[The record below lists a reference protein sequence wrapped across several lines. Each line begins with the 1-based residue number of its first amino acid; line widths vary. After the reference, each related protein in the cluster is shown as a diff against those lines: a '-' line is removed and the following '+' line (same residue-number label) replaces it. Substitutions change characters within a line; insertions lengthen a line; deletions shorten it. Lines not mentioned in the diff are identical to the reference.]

1 MPPHQTF
8 QSGTQ
13 VPWSGTYA
21 LIRSSGHPTGVSM
34 WREAGERLPL
44 AVAEDGPPLSYQLVG
59 EPPAVAVAA

>member
-1 MPPHQTF
+1 
-8 QSGTQ
+8 
-13 VPWSGTYA
+13 
-21 LIRSSGHPTGVSM
+21 M